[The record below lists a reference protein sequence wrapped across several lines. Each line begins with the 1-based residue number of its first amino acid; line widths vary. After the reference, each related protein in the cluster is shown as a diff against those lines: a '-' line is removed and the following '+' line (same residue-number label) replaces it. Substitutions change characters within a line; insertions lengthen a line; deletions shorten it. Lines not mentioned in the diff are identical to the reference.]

1 MAGLNLMDMI
11 MSAAGPQA
19 AQQAGA
25 RAGLES
31 AQAQSAIAA
40 LLPAV
45 SAALKKQ
52 TASQEGL
59 AGLLGA
65 LQSGSHS
72 QYIENPATLNSD
84 ATVADGN
91 GILGHIFGSKD
102 VSREVASAAANKT
115 GLELGALKKI
125 LPLVAAMAMGSL
137 SKQSS
142 GLDLKSIAAGAVA
155 SKLMGG
161 NSSAGGL
168 ASIAA
173 GLLGGGKPSGAAG
186 LLGSLLEAGGDQDDG
201 LMDNVLAVAMKKF
214 L

>member
-11 MSAAGPQA
+11 MSAAGGQA
-19 AQQAGA
+19 AEQAGA
-25 RAGLES
+25 RAGLGS
-31 AQAQSAIAA
+31 TQAQSAIAA

-45 SAALKKQ
+45 SAALKTQ
-52 TASQEGL
+52 TSSQDGL

-65 LQSGSHS
+65 LQSGNHS

-84 ATVADGN
+84 STVQDGN

-115 GLELGALKKI
+115 GLELGALKKM

-142 GLDLKSIAAGAVA
+142 GLNLKSLAAGAVA
-155 SKLMGG
+155 SKLMGK
-161 NSSAGGL
+161 SSGAGGL
-168 ASIAA
+168 ASLAA
-173 GLLGGGKPSGAAG
+173 GLLGGGQSSSAAG
-186 LLGSLLEAGGDQDDG
+186 LLGNLLDSGSDDDDG
-201 LMDNVLAVAMKKF
+201 LMDNVLAAAMKKF